1 MEINYKWPL
10 INNNISH
17 SDRVALSDFLLSNKR
32 LTNGEKVRE
41 FEKIWSKWLGV
52 KDSTMVNS
60 GSSGNYISIAI
71 VKELM
76 GLGEV
81 IVPPL
86 GWVSDVSSI
95 VQLGMKPVFVDI
107 SLSNLSITTENIKNA
122 ITEDTKAIV
131 IVHCLGFNAIDDEL
145 IKIVKEKNILLIED
159 CCESHGATYNN
170 QKVGTFGDISIFS
183 YFFGH
188 HITTVEGGMI
198 SSNNDKINELARLF
212 RSHGMTRE
220 VSKETQIHYQKEYPK
235 LNPLFTFVVPGFNM
249 RSTEMNAVLGIEQMK
264 RIDYNVEKRRH
275 NLNVWLD
282 NLDKHKFV
290 TEFDLNGNSNFA
302 LPLIMKPDYTDRF
315 HINDDY
321 SSVCDVLFLEGV
333 EYRLGTS
340 GGGNQVLQPY
350 LEKCDYK
357 VVGELTNVNYVHHYS
372 LYIGNHTD
380 LTDEQIIN
388 LVKKLNDV

>member
-10 INNNISH
+10 INDNISH

-145 IKIVKEKNILLIED
+145 IKIAKEKNILLIED

-302 LPLIMKPDYTDRF
+302 LPLIIKPDYTDRF

>member
-1 MEINYKWPL
+1 MTFNYKWPL
-10 INNNISH
+10 INDNISV
-17 SDRVALSDFLLSNKR
+17 SDRMALSEFLLSNQR

-52 KDSTMVNS
+52 KGSTMVNS
-60 GSSGNYISIAI
+60 GSSGNFISIAI
-71 VKELM
+71 VKEL
-76 GLGEV
+76 LGIGEI

-107 SLSNLSITTENIKNA
+107 SLENLSLTTENIKRA
-122 ITEDTKAIV
+122 ITSETKAIV

-145 IKIVKEKNILLIED
+145 IQIAKEKNILLIED
-159 CCESHGATYNN
+159 CCESHGACYNGK
-170 QKVGTFGDISIFS
+170 KVGSFGDISVFS
-183 YFFGH
+183 FFFGH

-198 SSNNDKINELARLF
+198 STNNEKIDEMAKLF

-220 VSKETQIHYQKEYPK
+220 VSKETQVFYQKEYPN

-282 NLDKHKFV
+282 NLTKNKFV
-290 TEFDLNGNSNFA
+290 TNFNVDGNSSFA
-302 LPLIMKPDYTDRF
+302 LPIIMKEEYKNRF
-315 HINDDY
+315 HINNN
-321 SSVCDVLFLEGV
+321 SNSVCDILLSEGV

-350 LEKCDYK
+350 LEKCDYS
-357 VVGELTNVNYVHHYS
+357 VVGELTNVNYVHNYS

-388 LVKKLNDV
+388 LTKKLNNV

>member
-1 MEINYKWPL
+1 MEFNYKWPL
-10 INNNISH
+10 INDNISY

-32 LTNGEKVRE
+32 LTNGEKVKE
-41 FEKIWSKWLGV
+41 FENVWSKWLGV
-52 KDSTMVNS
+52 KNSTMVNS

-122 ITEDTKAIV
+122 ITDDTKAIV

-145 IKIVKEKNILLIED
+145 LKIAKEKNILLIED

-220 VSKETQIHYQKEYPK
+220 VSKETQNYYQKKYPK

-275 NLNVWLD
+275 NLSVWLD

-302 LPLIMKPDYTDRF
+302 LPLIMKPNYTDRF
-315 HINDDY
+315 HVNDDY
-321 SSVCDVLFLEGV
+321 SSVCDILFLEGV

-357 VVGELTNVNYVHHYS
+357 VVGELSNVNYVHHYS

-388 LVKKLNDV
+388 LAKRLNNV

>member
-1 MEINYKWPL
+1 MEFNYKWPL
-10 INNNISH
+10 INDNISY

-32 LTNGEKVRE
+32 LTNGEKVKE
-41 FEKIWSKWLGV
+41 FENIWSKWLGV
-52 KDSTMVNS
+52 KNSTMVNS

-76 GLGEV
+76 GIGEV

-107 SLSNLSITTENIKNA
+107 SLTNLSITTENIKNA
-122 ITEDTKAIV
+122 ITDNTKAIV

-145 IKIVKEKNILLIED
+145 IKIAKEKNILLIED
-159 CCESHGATYNN
+159 CCESHAATYNN

-290 TEFDLNGNSNFA
+290 TEFDLDGNSNFA
-302 LPLIMKPDYTDRF
+302 LPLIMKSNYTDRF

-321 SSVCDVLFLEGV
+321 SSVCDILFLEGV

-357 VVGELTNVNYVHHYS
+357 VVGELSNVNYVHHYS

-388 LVKKLNDV
+388 LAKKLNDV